1 MLSTKML
8 GAGTIIMVLG
18 VFLIGSYMFQFTTNP
33 MASLVGLFM
42 ALGGFI
48 FMMLGFFSLAGG
60 EFGKKDLLHA
70 GDSNAFS
77 VALIRCMV
85 AISIADDHLDDS
97 EITEIARIYA
107 HLLKVDTNEETIRN
121 TAAEMQ
127 EHGVD
132 IQAELKTTSKTL
144 NKELK
149 EKLITA
155 SLLILAA
162 DGDMDEGE
170 LIMLDDIRLGLGMSL
185 GHIDKIK
192 SNFLSKR
199 DLAQA

>member
-8 GAGTIIMVLG
+8 GTGTIIMVLG
-18 VFLIGSYMFQFTTNP
+18 VCLIGSYMFNFTINP
-33 MASLVGLFM
+33 MVSLTGWFM
-42 ALGGFI
+42 AFGGFI

-107 HLLKVDTNEETIRN
+107 HLLKVETSEETIRN
-121 TAAEMQ
+121 TASEML
-127 EHGVD
+127 EYGVD
-132 IQAELKTTSKTL
+132 IKAELSTTSKTL

-185 GHIDKIK
+185 SKLDKIK
-192 SNFLSKR
+192 SNFLSR
-199 DLAQA
+199 RELTQV

>member
-8 GAGTIIMVLG
+8 GIGTVIMIFGILI
-18 VFLIGSYMFQFTTNP
+18 IGSHLFQFTTSP
-33 MASLVGLFM
+33 LAAILGSFI
-42 ALGGFI
+42 ATGGFI
-48 FMMLGFFSLAGG
+48 LMMLGFFSLAGG

-70 GDSNAFS
+70 GDSSAFS

-85 AISIADDHLDDS
+85 AISVADEHLDDT
-97 EITEIARIYA
+97 EITEIARIYK
-107 HLLKVDTNEETIRN
+107 HLLKVDTNEDMIRN

-127 EHGVD
+127 EHGVN
-132 IQAELKTTSKTL
+132 IQDELKTVSKTL

-149 EKLITA
+149 EKLIIA

-185 GHIDKIK
+185 GQIDKIK
-192 SNFLSKR
+192 ENFLSKR
-199 DLAQA
+199 DLTQV

>member
-8 GAGTIIMVLG
+8 GTGTIIMVLG
-18 VFLIGSYMFQFTTNP
+18 VFLIGSYMFGFTTNP
-33 MASLVGLFM
+33 MASLTGWFM
-42 ALGGFI
+42 AFGGFI

-70 GDSNAFS
+70 GDSSAFS

-85 AISIADDHLDDS
+85 AISIADEHLDDS
-97 EITEIARIYA
+97 EITEIARIYK
-107 HLLKVDTNEETIRN
+107 HLLKVETNEETIRN
-121 TAAEMQ
+121 TADEML
-127 EHGVD
+127 EYGVD
-132 IQAELKTTSKTL
+132 IKAELSTTSKTL

-185 GHIDKIK
+185 SKLNRIK
-192 SNFLSKR
+192 AKFLSR
-199 DLAQA
+199 RELNEV